1 MRKRLS
7 GVEARR
13 CCSLQPDRNRLPIS
27 SHPAHDS
34 EILALQLH
42 WGAWSQTAFCY
53 SWLLLFQPCWSY
65 VACLIWHEERQRS
78 EAIEWTDRCRF
89 SFPHPHPSDLS

>member
-1 MRKRLS
+1 MRKKLS

-78 EAIEWTDRCRF
+78 EAIE
-89 SFPHPHPSDLS
+89 